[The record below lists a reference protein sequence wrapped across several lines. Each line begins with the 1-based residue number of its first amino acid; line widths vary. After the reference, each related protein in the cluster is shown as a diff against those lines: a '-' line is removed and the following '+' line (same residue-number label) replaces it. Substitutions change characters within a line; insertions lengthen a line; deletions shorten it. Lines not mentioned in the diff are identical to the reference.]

1 MNTEKIIKSKK
12 LFEIILIIIF
22 ALIFAIVLGSIS
34 LKPSEIIIKTE
45 AFTTTKEI
53 IKTETKT
60 IEKTITETYIFVPPT
75 TKEKEEVYAI
85 LGQAIKIENL
95 EITINEVK
103 RANGIITLD
112 IFDPTLG
119 NAYKPTKENYDLFL
133 VNILIKNTGKK
144 TEYLSR
150 VDNFSI
156 VTIEGYVYERKYHSI
171 PFIDIGKVEELSKKY
186 PEYPIINEFY
196 DLKKLDP
203 KEEYSSW
210 IIFELQ
216 KDKIVKEITFNIR
229 VDMLLIKKVHVKI

>member
-112 IFDPTLG
+112 IFDPT
-119 NAYKPTKENYDLFL
+119 NW
-133 VNILIKNTGKK
+133 
-144 TEYLSR
+144 
-150 VDNFSI
+150 
-156 VTIEGYVYERKYHSI
+156 
-171 PFIDIGKVEELSKKY
+171 IG
-186 PEYPIINEFY
+186 F
-196 DLKKLDP
+196 
-203 KEEYSSW
+203 
-210 IIFELQ
+210 
-216 KDKIVKEITFNIR
+216 
-229 VDMLLIKKVHVKI
+229 